1 MDMALLERVAFL
13 RSVPPFHR
21 LPGPELEAL
30 AASLESGRHAAG
42 TTIFTAGDPIT
53 HLHLLERGSVEIREA
68 QGGLVSELGTGDC
81 FGERGLLRDGL
92 ARTTA
97 RATADARVW
106 KLPAEQLHRLI
117 DTYPAVAGHFRP
129 VRGSAAGGSG
139 AALATARADMLM
151 SSPVVA
157 CAPDATVAHAA
168 ALMREHHVSCIAVLH
183 DGALRGLLTARDLA
197 ERVLAE
203 GREADTP
210 VAQVMTP
217 EPETLPRDALGSDVL
232 RRMLQ
237 RGIGHLP
244 VVEDGSVLGIVTQT
258 DLTRYQARSSAHLV
272 SAVGEAGSARE
283 MALVT
288 ARIPQLLAQLV
299 EANAPHEVATRL
311 LTDVTDAVTCRLIVL
326 AEARLGPAPVP
337 YVWLACGSQGRQEQT
352 GVSDQ
357 DNCLLFDDAAAEV
370 DRSWFWELAK
380 SVCHG
385 MHAAGYVYCPGGMM
399 AMNERWCQPL
409 RAWKRYFHGWVD
421 TPSPESQM
429 LASVMF
435 DLRPISGA
443 LPLFQ
448 QLQPWSLALA
458 ASNSIFGA
466 HMISNSLQHTPP
478 LGLLRGLA
486 TIRGGEHRNR
496 IDMKLNGVI
505 PVTDLGRLYALRGRI
520 AAANTRAR
528 LIAAGETGVISPSGA
543 RDLVDAY
550 DLIASLRLAHQARLV
565 RAGRKPDN
573 YLDPSDLSDFERGH
587 LRDAFVVVRTMQSAI
602 GHGRGAPS

>member
-1 MDMALLERVAFL
+1 M
-13 RSVPPFHR
+13 
-21 LPGPELEAL
+21 
-30 AASLESGRHAAG
+30 
-42 TTIFTAGDPIT
+42 
-53 HLHLLERGSVEIREA
+53 
-68 QGGLVSELGTGDC
+68 SELGTGDC

-97 RATADARVW
+97 RVTADARVW

-129 VRGSAAGGSG
+129 VRGGTAGGE
-139 AALATARADMLM
+139 ATVLATARADMLM
-151 SSPVVA
+151 STPVVA
-157 CAPDATVAHAA
+157 CAPDATAAHAA
-168 ALMREHHVSCIAVLH
+168 GLMRDHHVSCIAVVE
-183 DGALRGLLTARDLA
+183 DGKLCGILTARDLA

-203 GREADTP
+203 RREAHTP
-210 VAQVMTP
+210 VAQVMTSQ
-217 EPETLPRDALGSDVL
+217 PETLSRDALGSDVL

-244 VVEDGSVLGIVTQT
+244 VVEDGTLLGIVTQT

-272 SAVGEAGSARE
+272 LAVGEAGSSRE

-299 EANAPHEVATRL
+299 EANVPHEVATRL
-311 LTDVTDAVTCRLIVL
+311 LTDVTDAVTCRLIAL

-337 YVWLACGSQGRQEQT
+337 WVWLACGSQGRQEQT

-357 DNCLLFDDAAAEV
+357 DNCLLFDDSATRDDV
-370 DRSWFWELAK
+370 PWFHELAK

-385 MHAAGYVYCPGGMM
+385 MHEAGYVYCPGGMM

-409 RAWKRYFHGWVD
+409 SAWKRYFHGWVD

-443 LPLFQ
+443 LPLFG

-458 ASNSIFGA
+458 ASNSIFAA

-520 AAANTRAR
+520 PAANTRAR
-528 LIAAGETGVISPSGA
+528 LVAAGETGVTSPSGA

-550 DLIASLRLAHQARLV
+550 DLIAALRLAHQARLV

-573 YLDPSDLSDFERGH
+573 YLDPSELSDFERGH

-602 GHGRGAPS
+602 GHGRGAPN

>member
-1 MDMALLERVAFL
+1 MDAALHERFVFL
-13 RSVPPFHR
+13 RSVQPFDR

-30 AASLESGRHAAG
+30 ATTLESSHHAAG
-42 TTIFTAGDPIT
+42 TTIFTAGEPIT
-53 HLHLLERGSVEIREA
+53 HLHLLERGVVEIREA
-68 QGGLVSELGTGDC
+68 HGGLVSELGHGDW

-106 KLPAEQLHRLI
+106 RLPGEQLHRLI
-117 DTYPAVAGHFRP
+117 DSYPAIAGHFRP
-129 VRGSAAGGSG
+129 LRARVPGSAV
-139 AALATARADMLM
+139 AALASVRADVLM
-151 SSPVVA
+151 ASPVVG
-157 CAPDATVAHAA
+157 CAPEASVAQAA
-168 ALMREHHVSCIAVLH
+168 GLMRQHHVSCIAVLE
-183 DGALRGLLTARDLA
+183 DGALRGIVTARDLA

-203 GREADTP
+203 GRAVDTP
-210 VAQVMTP
+210 VAAVMTRD
-217 EPETLPRDALGSDVL
+217 PETLPPDAPGSDVL

-244 VVEDGSVLGIVTQT
+244 VVADGEVLGIVTQT
-258 DLTRYQARSSAHLV
+258 DLTRYQARSSAHLAT
-272 SAVGEAGSARE
+272 AVGEAGSSRE
-283 MALVT
+283 MARVT
-288 ARIPQLLAQLV
+288 ARIPQLLVQLV
-299 EANAPHEVATRL
+299 EANTPHEVATRQ
-311 LTDVTDAVTCRLIVL
+311 LTDVTDAVTRRLIVL

-357 DNCLLFDDAAAEV
+357 DNCLLVDDAAREA
-370 DRSWFWELAK
+370 DLAWFHELAK
-380 SVCHG
+380 VVCHG
-385 MHAAGYVYCPGGMM
+385 MHEAGYVYCPGGMM
-399 AMNERWCQPL
+399 AMNERWRQPL
-409 RAWKRYFHGWVD
+409 RTWKRYFRGWVD

-435 DLRPISGA
+435 DLRPISGS
-443 LPLFQ
+443 LDLFQ
-448 QLQPWSLALA
+448 QLQPWSLELA
-458 ASNSIFGA
+458 ASNSIFAA

-478 LGLLRGLA
+478 LGMLRGLA
-486 TIRGGEHRNR
+486 TIRSGEHRNR

-505 PVTDLGRLYALRGRI
+505 PVTDLARLYALRGRL

-528 LIAAGETGVISPSGA
+528 LVAAADAGVISASGS

-565 RAGRKPDN
+565 RAGRRPDN

>member
-1 MDMALLERVAFL
+1 MDEALQERVAFL

-21 LPGPELEAL
+21 LPGPELDAL
-30 AASLESGRHAAG
+30 VATLESGRHAAG
-42 TTIFTAGDPIT
+42 TTIFSAGDPVT

-68 QGGLVSELGTGDC
+68 QGGLVSELGEGDC
-81 FGERGLLRDGL
+81 FGERGLLRDGI

-97 RATADARVW
+97 RATTDARVW

-129 VRGSAAGGSG
+129 VRGSVAGGSVST
-139 AALATARADMLM
+139 LATARADALM

-157 CAPDATVAHAA
+157 CDADASVARVAG
-168 ALMREHHVSCIAVLH
+168 LMREHHVSCVAVLEE
-183 DGALRGLLTARDLA
+183 GVLRGIVTARDLA

-203 GREADTP
+203 RRGPDTQ
-210 VAQVMTP
+210 VSQVMTANP
-217 EPETLPRDALGSDVL
+217 EALSPDAPGSDVL

-244 VVEDGSVLGIVTQT
+244 VVEGGRVLGIVTQT
-258 DLTRYQARSSAHLV
+258 DLTRYQAQSSAHLV
-272 SAVGEAGSARE
+272 LAVGEAGSARE

-299 EANAPHEVATRL
+299 EANAPHEVVTRL
-311 LTDVTDAVTCRLIVL
+311 LSDVTDAVTCRLVAL
-326 AEARLGPAPVP
+326 AEARLGPSPMP

-357 DNCLLFDDAAAEV
+357 DNCLLLDDAATDA
-370 DRSWFWELAK
+370 DLPWFHELAK

-385 MHAAGYVYCPGGMM
+385 MHEAGYVYCPGGMM

-409 RAWKRYFHGWVD
+409 RTWKRYFQGWVD
-421 TPSPESQM
+421 APSPESQM

-435 DLRPISGA
+435 DLRPIAGA
-443 LPLFQ
+443 RPLFE

-496 IDMKLNGVI
+496 IDMKLSGVI

-528 LIAAGETGVISPSGA
+528 LVAAGDTGVTSPSGA